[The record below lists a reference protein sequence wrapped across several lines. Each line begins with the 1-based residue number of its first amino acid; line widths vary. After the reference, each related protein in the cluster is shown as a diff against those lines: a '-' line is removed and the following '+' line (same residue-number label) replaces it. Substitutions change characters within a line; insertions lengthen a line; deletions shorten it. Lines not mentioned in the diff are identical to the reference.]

1 MTNTGKKL
9 VSLLVLAFTM
19 ITLSVLTYHK
29 GTERVRRLDL
39 STSVITT
46 DTKMNAAYTRSAQ
59 EVNET
64 LDLDASAHSSS
75 NGVLSQEDIGNVKKM
90 LIFAGHQRSCHSIV
104 GSIIDA
110 HPNVIMAPK
119 FNPFVKYVNSSEEL
133 PAKEKLF
140 QYFYDAAQRS
150 MRANGIRNKDS
161 KGYTLTVDGLYQ
173 GMFKDK
179 VDVIGSIGANSKIY
193 SQNPEEFHTLF
204 NIMHKEVG
212 VPIYVIRV
220 IRNPYDIIA
229 TASLYEYYD
238 HPEVLDLK
246 KQQSEGKLKSR
257 VHVDEQ
263 LERFSGHYFRLLNGS
278 EGVIS
283 LGDHHFDISCEG
295 LIDNPKQMIMD
306 ICDFLQLECSE
317 DYVTKCAAKVFP
329 SKSTTRKIV
338 EWPSDILEY
347 IETSAKEFPYL
358 KEYIK
363 EGTY

>member
-1 MTNTGKKL
+1 MWKMYPVRTFKLYIPVLVLVIGSIVASLYFLADPVLPPIEEKISPNSSFKL
-9 VSLLVLAFTM
+9 VESFKKVY
-19 ITLSVLTYHK
+19 ITRGTEAVLTK
-29 GTERVRRLDL
+29 E
-39 STSVITT
+39 II
-46 DTKMNAAYTRSAQ
+46 N
-59 EVNET
+59 
-64 LDLDASAHSSS
+64 
-75 NGVLSQEDIGNVKKM
+75 NVKKM

-110 HPNVIMAPK
+110 HPNVIMAPM
-119 FNPFVKYVNSSEEL
+119 FNPFVKYLDSPEDL

-150 MRANGIRNKDS
+150 MRANGIRNKDN

-179 VDVIGSIGANSKIY
+179 VDVIGSIRAEPNSKIY

-204 NIMHKEVG
+204 DIMHKKVG

-229 TASLYEYYD
+229 TASLYEYYE

-246 KQQSEGKLKSR
+246 KQQSEGKLKNR
-257 VHVDEQ
+257 VHLDEQ
-263 LERFSGHYFRLLNGS
+263 LEKFSRHYFKLLNGS
-278 EGVIS
+278 EGVVS
-283 LGDHHFDISCEG
+283 LGDHHFDISCEC
-295 LIDNPKQMIMD
+295 LIDDPKQMIMD

-329 SKSTTRKIV
+329 STSTTHKIV
-338 EWPSDILEY
+338 EWPSDILKY
-347 IETSAKEFPYL
+347 IETSAKGYPYL
-358 KEYIK
+358 KKYIK
-363 EGTY
+363 EGIY